1 MDGKC
6 AFRIMLGACLSAFCA
21 TAHAQSPES
30 NASAVEAAEQVALE
44 TIPEADA
51 ETDPET
57 GNNPEMP
64 NPDESADLLN
74 SRQQLQ
80 QNFTLKRTINGEVVE
95 SEKRTVTY
103 SRGDPYRATE
113 ADRESIT
120 DVLRSEFD
128 GKLLT
133 RNEAFEE
140 AKIDFI
146 IADADRNGAVDADEF
161 AALVASWA
169 DNDARNAE
177 APTEDIARQR
187 RYDAFLSEIGGDNAN
202 VELKRDL
209 MAKQKFTFMA
219 GAAQT
224 LSREDYIR
232 EYLLDFD
239 TMDTDNDGQLKDEEL
254 RRFRAVSRGESLA
267 EDSVNPSG
275 VLSDQSGE

>member
-6 AFRIMLGACLSAFCA
+6 AFQVMLGACLSALFA
-21 TAHAQSPES
+21 TAHAQSPQSEAPAMES
-30 NASAVEAAEQVALE
+30 AEQEALQTGTDE
-44 TIPEADA
+44 T
-51 ETDPET
+51 
-57 GNNPEMP
+57 P

-80 QNFTLKRTINGEVVE
+80 QNFTLERTINGEVVE
-95 SEKRTVTY
+95 SEKRTVTF
-103 SRGDPYRATE
+103 SRGEPYRATE

-120 DVLRSEFD
+120 EVLRSEFD

-146 IADADRNGAVDADEF
+146 IADTDRNGAIDADEF

-169 DNDARNAE
+169 DNNARDAE

-187 RYDAFLSEIGGDNAN
+187 RYDAFLSEIGGDDVD

-209 MAKQKFTFMA
+209 MAKQKFAFMA

-254 RRFRAVSRGESLA
+254 RRFRAVSRGERLP
-267 EDSVNPSG
+267 EDGANPPDD
-275 VLSDQSGE
+275 LSDQSGE